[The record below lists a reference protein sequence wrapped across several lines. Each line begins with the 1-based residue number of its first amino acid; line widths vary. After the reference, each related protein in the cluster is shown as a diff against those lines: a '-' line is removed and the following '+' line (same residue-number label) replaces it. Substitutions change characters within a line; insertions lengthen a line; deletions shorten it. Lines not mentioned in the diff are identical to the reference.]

1 MAFAVGSDKV
11 MLWHMLWYTLC
22 NIVLNCRAQDT
33 IIGNKKRQFYDLQ
46 LTKKIQISIAKNW
59 KVLQTHPE
67 LKKLE
72 DELVEQR

>member
-1 MAFAVGSDKV
+1 M
-11 MLWHMLWYTLC
+11 MHMLC